1 MPPHAHDSQLH
12 AILDFYCSVVSVTPE
27 GDTLVSEETLEGLG
41 MDHFRSLFNTLFG
54 SLLRVAFPFD
64 PSRPP
69 SESSRFPRGSQSL
82 NSTDASLNSLD
93 ASYTDGGRMSEQVE
107 EIAEALAQTVSA
119 GTPGQTLSGAFE
131 QLKKFK
137 LTDFVPDPGY
147 FLAGAIAGGVSR
159 TATAP
164 LDRLKVYLLVNTGS
178 SIDTAGAALKQG
190 RPIEALKNATRPF
203 RDAVRFLYGSGGISS
218 FFAGTLWYETMI
230 SSHANETR

>member
-64 PSRPP
+64 YSRPP
-69 SESSRFPRGSQSL
+69 PEPSPFPQASQSL
-82 NSTDASLNSLD
+82 NSADDSFDSLD
-93 ASYTDGGRMSEQVE
+93 ASYADGGLTADQVGDM
-107 EIAEALAQTVSA
+107 AEALTEHVGA
-119 GTPGQTLSGAFE
+119 GTQGQTLSGAFE
-131 QLKKFK
+131 QLKKFR

-190 RPIEALKNATRPF
+190 RPIDALKNATRPF
-203 RDAVRFLYGSGGISS
+203 RDAVRFLYQSGGFRS
-218 FFAGTLWYETMI
+218 FFAGTVI
-230 SSHANETR
+230 P